1 MLAVVSRRGW
11 LLFAAMAVIWGM
23 PYLLIK
29 ESVASF
35 APAAVVSGRTAV
47 ASLLLLPVAVKRGA
61 LRLALARWRPV
72 LAFTVVEMG
81 GPFILLSH
89 AEQTLPSG
97 LTGLLVATVP
107 LFGAMTAFVLGDRMA
122 LGRLRVLGLALGLLG
137 VALIVGG
144 TRATGSVTA
153 VAVAEVLL
161 VAVCYSIAPFIA
173 FRHLDAVPGIGIAT
187 LALGIVGAFY
197 LPIAI
202 TTQHGAPSG
211 RSVASLATLTVICT
225 AVAFVVFF
233 ALIKEVG
240 PAKATVFTYINPVVA
255 LSLGVAVRG
264 ESLTGGLL
272 VGFPVVLVG
281 CWLAASHRD
290 EGPVVVAEP

>member
-1 MLAVVSRRGW
+1 MLAVLSRRGW
-11 LLFAAMAVIWGM
+11 MLFGAMAVIWGM

-29 ESVASF
+29 ESVASL
-35 APAAVVSGRTAV
+35 APAAVVSGRTAM

-61 LRLALARWRPV
+61 LRPALAHWRPV
-72 LAFTVVEMG
+72 LAFTIIEMG

-107 LFGAMTAFVLGDRMA
+107 LFGAVTAFALGDRLA
-122 LGRLRVLGLALGLLG
+122 LGRLRVLGLALGLVG
-137 VALIVGG
+137 VAMIVGG
-144 TRATGSVTA
+144 TRSTGSVTA

-173 FRHLDAVPGIGIAT
+173 FRHLDDVPGIGIAA
-187 LALGIVGAFY
+187 LALGIVGVFY

-202 TTQHGAPSG
+202 ATQDRAPTG
-211 RSVASLATLTVICT
+211 RSVAALAALSVVCT
-225 AVAFVVFF
+225 ALAFVVFF

-240 PAKATVFTYINPVVA
+240 PARATVFTYINPVVA
-255 LSLGVAVRG
+255 LSLGVVVRG
-264 ESLTGGLL
+264 ESLTAGLL
-272 VGFPVVLVG
+272 IGFPVVLAG

-290 EGPVVVAEP
+290 DGPVVVAEP